1 MKRPPLKRLIGL
13 LCVMVLAL
21 AVIVVR
27 LAVLQVSQ
35 AGAYQTKA
43 LDQRVHSIAIPA
55 ARGLILDRNGDALA
69 LSVPARD
76 IYADPR
82 YVTDPWGTAVR
93 IAPPLGLDVR
103 SVARQL
109 ATDATFVYVAR
120 QVNLDVATDI
130 ENMHLPGIGFLP
142 VTKRYYPAGS
152 LASQLLGFVGVDGTG
167 LAGLELEYQGLLAGT
182 AGERTQ
188 EIGLHGEPIA
198 GGVDVDR
205 PPVPGSTVE
214 ITIDR
219 DFQYQAQVALEESV
233 QANHARGGTVIAMN
247 PQTGDIYA
255 IATYPWFNP
264 NDFTHAK
271 PNTQALRA
279 LTDVFE
285 PGSTNKIITAAAAVQ
300 EHVVP
305 LDQRLTVPWTMRVGN
320 FTIHDAQIHATEQLT
335 LGDII
340 AESSNVGT
348 VEIAQRLGQA
358 RMASYLSRFGLGR
371 STGVGFPGEASGI
384 MLPLYQWNDTSLA
397 TMAYGQ
403 GIAVTPLQM
412 LSVFATIANDG
423 RRVSPRLVKGTIG
436 PDGSYHEAAVVPGQR
451 VVSPQTALMVR
462 RMLAYAVEAGTGRN
476 AQIGGYQVAGKTG
489 TAQIPLPSRLGYYSA
504 GQYFAS
510 FIGMVPAANPQVVIA
525 AILDRPATQ
534 YGGIAAA
541 PLFRQVARYA
551 IARLGI
557 EPGRVLLP
565 PPHAL
570 PLP

>member
-1 MKRPPLKRLIGL
+1 VIRPPLKRLVSL
-13 LCVMVLAL
+13 FCVMVLAL

-43 LDQRVHSIAIPA
+43 LDQRVHTVAIAA
-55 ARGLILDRNGDALA
+55 GRGLIVDRSGEALA
-69 LSVPARD
+69 LSVDARD

-82 YVTDPWGTAVR
+82 YVTDPWGTAVQL
-93 IAPPLGLDVR
+93 APALGLDVR
-103 SVARQL
+103 SVAEQL
-109 ATDATFVYVAR
+109 ATDTTFVYVAR
-120 QVNLDVATDI
+120 QVDLDVANRI
-130 ENMHLPGIGFLP
+130 ERMHLPGIGFLP
-142 VTKRYYPAGS
+142 VSKRYYPAGA

-198 GGVDVDR
+198 GGVDVER
-205 PPVPGSTVE
+205 PPVPGSTLE

-219 DFQYQAQVALEESV
+219 DFQYQAQVALEEAV

-255 IATYPWFNP
+255 IATYPWFDP
-264 NDFTHAK
+264 NDFEHAK
-271 PNTQALRA
+271 PNTEALRA
-279 LTDVFE
+279 LTDTFE
-285 PGSTNKIITAAAAVQ
+285 PGSTNKVITAAAAVE

-305 LDQRLTVPWTMRVGN
+305 LDPRLIVPWTLPVGD
-320 FTIHDAQIHATEQLT
+320 FTIHDSQAHAIEHLT

-340 AESSNVGT
+340 ARSSNVGA
-348 VEIAQRLGQA
+348 VQIAQRLGSA
-358 RMASYLSRFGLGR
+358 RMATYLSRFGLGR
-371 STGVGFPGEASGI
+371 TTGVGFPGEASGI

-423 RRVSPRLVKGTIG
+423 RRMQPRLVKGIIG
-436 PDGSYHEAAVVPGQR
+436 PDGSYHPAAIAPGER
-451 VVSPQTALMVR
+451 VVSADTALMVR
-462 RMLAYAVEAGTGRN
+462 RMLAYAVEAGTGTN
-476 AQIGGYQVAGKTG
+476 ARIAGYQVAGKTG
-489 TAQIPLPSRLGYYSA
+489 TAQIPLRNGAGYET
-504 GQYFAS
+504 GQYIAS
-510 FIGMVPAANPQVVIA
+510 FIGMVPAADPKIVIA
-525 AILDRPATQ
+525 AILDRPSTE
-534 YGGIAAA
+534 YGGVAAA

-557 EPGRVLLP
+557 QPGRVLQP

>member
-1 MKRPPLKRLIGL
+1 MIRPPLRRLVSL
-13 LCVMVLAL
+13 FCVMVLAL

-43 LDQRVHSIAIPA
+43 LDQRVHTVAIPA
-55 ARGLILDRNGDALA
+55 GRGLILDRNGEALA
-69 LSVPARD
+69 LSVDARD

-82 YVTDPWGTAVR
+82 YVTDPWGTAVQL
-93 IAPPLGLDVR
+93 APALGLDVR
-103 SVARQL
+103 AVAEQL
-109 ATDATFVYVAR
+109 ATDTTFVYVAR
-120 QVNLDVATDI
+120 QVDLDVANRI
-130 ENMHLPGIGFLP
+130 ERMHLPGIGFLP
-142 VTKRYYPAGS
+142 VSKRYYPAGA

-188 EIGLHGEPIA
+188 EIGLHGEPIS
-198 GGVDVDR
+198 GGVDVER

-214 ITIDR
+214 TTIDR
-219 DFQYQAQVALEESV
+219 DFQYQVQVALEEAV
-233 QANHARGGTVIAMN
+233 LANHAHGGTVIAMN

-255 IATYPWFNP
+255 IATYPWFDP

-271 PNTQALRA
+271 PNTEALRA
-279 LTDVFE
+279 LTDAFE
-285 PGSTNKIITAAAAVQ
+285 PGSTNKVITAAAAVE
-300 EHVVP
+300 EHVIP
-305 LDQRLTVPWTMRVGN
+305 LDQRLSVPWTLPVGD
-320 FTIHDAQIHATEQLT
+320 FTIHDSQAHAIEHLT

-340 AESSNVGT
+340 ARSSNVGA
-348 VEIAQRLGQA
+348 VQIAQRLGSA
-358 RMASYLSRFGLGR
+358 RMATYLSRFGLGR
-371 STGVGFPGEASGI
+371 TTGVGFPGEASGI

-423 RRVSPRLVKGTIG
+423 RRVQPRLVKGIIG
-436 PDGSYHEAAVVPGQR
+436 PDGSYHATAIAPGER
-451 VVSPQTALMVR
+451 VVSADTALMVR
-462 RMLAYAVEAGTGRN
+462 RMLAYAVQAGTGAN
-476 AQIGGYQVAGKTG
+476 AQIAGYQVAGKTG
-489 TAQIPLPSRLGYYSA
+489 TAQIPLRNGTGYATS
-504 GQYFAS
+504 QYIAS
-510 FIGMVPAANPQVVIA
+510 FIGMVPAADPKIVIA
-525 AILDRPATQ
+525 AILDRPSTQ
-534 YGGIAAA
+534 YGGVAAA

-557 EPGRVLLP
+557 QPGRVIQP

>member
-1 MKRPPLKRLIGL
+1 MIRPPLKRLVSL
-13 LCVMVLAL
+13 FCVMVLAL

-27 LAVLQVSQ
+27 LTVLQVSQ

-43 LDQRVHSIAIPA
+43 LDQRVHTIAIPA
-55 ARGLILDRNGDALA
+55 ARGRILDRNGEALA
-69 LSVPARD
+69 LSVEARD

-82 YVTDPWGTAVR
+82 YVIDPWGTAVQL
-93 IAPPLGLDVR
+93 APALGLDVR
-103 SVARQL
+103 SVAKSL
-109 ATDATFVYVAR
+109 ATDTTFVYVAR
-120 QVNLDVATDI
+120 QVDLDVATHI
-130 ENMHLPGIGFLP
+130 EEMHLPGIGFLP
-142 VTKRYYPAGS
+142 VSKRYYPAGT

-167 LAGLELEYQGLLAGT
+167 LAGLELQYQALLAGT

-188 EIGLHGEPIA
+188 EIGLHGQPIT
-198 GGVDVDR
+198 GGIDVDR
-205 PPVPGSTVE
+205 PPVSGSTVE

-219 DFQYQAQVALEESV
+219 DFQYQAQVALEEAV

-255 IATYPWFNP
+255 IATYPWFDP

-271 PNTQALRA
+271 PDTKALVA
-279 LTDVFE
+279 LTDAFE

-305 LDQRLTVPWTMRVGN
+305 LDQRLTVPWTMKVGN
-320 FTIHDAQIHATEQLT
+320 FTIHDSEAHAIEHLT

-340 AESSNVGT
+340 AVSSNVGT
-348 VEIAQRLGQA
+348 VQIAQRLGQA

-371 STGVGFPGEASGI
+371 TTGIGFPGEASGI

-423 RRVSPRLVKGTIG
+423 RRVQPRLVKGTIG
-436 PDGSYHEAAVVPGQR
+436 PDGAYHAAAVGLGER
-451 VVSPQTALMVR
+451 VVSAGTALMVR

-476 AQIGGYQVAGKTG
+476 AQIAGYQVAGKTG
-489 TAQIPLPSRLGYYSA
+489 TAQIPLPNQAGYSA
-504 GQYFAS
+504 SQYVAS

-525 AILDRPATQ
+525 AILDRPTTT
-534 YGGIAAA
+534 YGGVAAA

-557 EPGRVLLP
+557 EPGRILQP

-570 PLP
+570 TLP